1 MEKFAKQ
8 IQKEALALGACSPGM
23 GDLLNAGDNKHA
35 LVQLYLKKLEFCLE
49 NDFPSND
56 FMREHGKGIME
67 SFGIFLDDRIN
78 LTNYRKCVA
87 LGKTS
92 GVVVVT
98 SYNVCQIYVKHH
110 SELKIEASDN
120 AFVMVYMY
128 DDSQVTV
135 HAQGQAKVHV
145 NRYGGKIATAKDGQ
159 AVVKVVEKT
168 INKK

>member
-23 GDLLNAGDNKHA
+23 GDLLNAGDNKPA

-87 LGKTS
+87 LGKTT
-92 GVVVVT
+92 GNVIVT
-98 SYNVCQIYVKHH
+98 SYGVSPVYAKHT
-110 SELKIEASDN
+110 SDLVIEASDN
-120 AFVMVYMY
+120 AFVMVYVY
-128 DDSQVTV
+128 DDAKVTV
-135 HAQGQAKVHV
+135 NAHDRAKVHV
-145 NRYGGKIATAKDGQ
+145 NRYGGKIATANDGQ
-159 AVVKVVEKT
+159 AVIKVAEK
-168 INKK
+168 K

>member
-23 GDLLNAGDNKHA
+23 GDLLNAGDNKPA

-87 LGKTS
+87 LGKTT
-92 GVVVVT
+92 GNVIVT
-98 SYNVCQIYVKHH
+98 SYGVSQVYAKHT
-110 SELKIEASDN
+110 SDLVIEASDN
-120 AFVMVYMY
+120 AFVMVYVY
-128 DDSQVTV
+128 DDAKVTV
-135 HAQGQAKVHV
+135 NAHDRAKVHV
-145 NRYGGKIATAKDGQ
+145 NRYGGKIATANDGQ
-159 AVVKVVEKT
+159 AVVKVAEK
-168 INKK
+168 K

>member
-8 IQKEALALGACSPGM
+8 IQKEALAIGACSPGM
-23 GDLLNAGDNKHA
+23 GDLLNAGDSKPA

-87 LGKTS
+87 LGKTT
-92 GVVVVT
+92 GNVIVT
-98 SYNVCQIYVKHH
+98 SYGVSQVYAKHT
-110 SELKIEASDN
+110 SDLVIEASDN
-120 AFVMVYMY
+120 AFVMVYVY
-128 DDSQVTV
+128 DDAKVTV
-135 HAQGQAKVHV
+135 NAHDRAKVHV
-145 NRYGGKIATAKDGQ
+145 NRYGGKIATANDGQ
-159 AVVKVVEKT
+159 AVVKVAEK
-168 INKK
+168 K

>member
-23 GDLLNAGDNKHA
+23 GDLLNAGDNKPA

-87 LGKTS
+87 LGKTT
-92 GVVVVT
+92 GNVIVT
-98 SYNVCQIYVKHH
+98 SYGVSQVYAKHT
-110 SELKIEASDN
+110 SDLVIEASDN
-120 AFVMVYMY
+120 AFVMVYVY
-128 DDSQVTV
+128 DDAKVTV
-135 HAQGQAKVHV
+135 NAHDRAKVHV
-145 NRYGGKIATAKDGQ
+145 NRYGGKIATANDGQ
-159 AVVKVVEKT
+159 AVIKVAEK
-168 INKK
+168 K